1 MKTFLYFLV
10 ITTLLAAL
18 SCSVWAGPGH
28 DHGGEAPPAAGTASP
43 RFEAHSD
50 LFEIVGVM
58 DGDLL
63 TITIDRYDSN
73 APVLEA
79 KLELESGAT
88 KLVAKFNPATADY
101 SVPSAAFKKPGTYPI
116 ALTVTAGKETDL
128 LAGELTIPDPNAGSE
143 AHAHA
148 LSWRLI
154 AGISAAGALLLFA
167 GHYVWRRRARAVT
180 PGSSAW
186 STK

>member
-1 MKTFLYFLV
+1 MKIFLCLLVAMTLV
-10 ITTLLAAL
+10 ILPNSPA
-18 SCSVWAGPGH
+18 WAGPGH
-28 DHGGEAPPAAGTASP
+28 DHGDEAPTTTSAASP

-50 LFEIVGVM
+50 LFEVVGVV

-63 TITIDRYDSN
+63 IITVDRYDGN
-73 APVLEA
+73 APVLQA

-88 KLVAKFNPATADY
+88 KLMAKFNPATADY
-101 SVPSAAFKKPGTYPI
+101 SVPSAAFKNHGTYPI

-128 LAGELTIPDPNAGSE
+128 LAGELTISDANAGSN

-148 LSWRLI
+148 LPWRLT
-154 AGISAAGALLLFA
+154 AGIAAAILLLFA
-167 GHYVWRRRARAVT
+167 GLYVWRRRAHAVT